1 MRPICI
7 ARQRRICSLLLRW
20 GPSPLLIALFAC
32 VLGIPPAAAQDDW
45 AFRPPTSTG
54 PGVGQKIP
62 SFRAADQNGRI
73 QDFNSIR
80 GPQGAAIYFMRSADW

>member
-1 MRPICI
+1 MRPTRI
-7 ARQRRICSLLLRW
+7 ARKQNFAILFRLGLSSL
-20 GPSPLLIALFAC
+20 GIALFAF
-32 VLGIPPAAAQDDW
+32 VFGMPSAAAQDDW

-54 PGVGQKIP
+54 PAVGEKIP
-62 SFRAADQNGRI
+62 PFRGPDQNGRI

>member
-1 MRPICI
+1 MRTTRLACQK
-7 ARQRRICSLLLRW
+7 AICSVLSRW
-20 GPSPLLIALFAC
+20 GLAAVGVALLGFI
-32 VLGIPPAAAQDDW
+32 LGIRPAAAQDDW

-54 PGVGQKIP
+54 PAVGEKIP
-62 SFRAADQNGRI
+62 PFRGPDQNGRI